1 MDFLSIKSP
10 TKVGLFALKKSNIK
24 NRKNKTS
31 TLQQQAPR
39 VIKPEALLNFLDH
52 STLPFGKL
60 RNLAGW

>member
-10 TKVGLFALKKSNIK
+10 TKVGLFTLKKSNIK

-39 VIKPEALLNFLDH
+39 AIKPEALLNFLNP

-60 RNLAGW
+60 KDLVGW